1 MPALKRAREGG
12 KRASCLSNLKQ
23 MTLAWNM
30 YADEND
36 DRLVNGAT
44 GYSDY
49 TGGDWATHKGE
60 LAWIN
65 TLDNSS
71 WDRQIEG
78 IKSGALW
85 PYLRNEDIY
94 RCPTGRRGQALTY
107 SIMFSMNAV
116 NHTEV
121 HGVVGAHVKKRSEIK
136 PAPGLR
142 LVFID
147 EGVMT
152 ADAYAV
158 NYSTERWW
166 DNPRP
171 GTATGDLSCRWACR
185 PLEMEGHRYD
195 RTRQREGSKAGRSAR
210 QLDAGDRGR
219 LRRPL
224 QGATGLLGQAGLYP
238 QPQRIA
244 AAGVR
249 TCLESPSDAR
259 VFFAVDVAGGSILI
273 EGGSPCVHLRKP
285 SRYRTPRGHCD
296 HRHPPWRS

>member
-1 MPALKRAREGG
+1 MRTHKAFTLIELLVVIAIIAILMSVLMPALKRAREGG

-44 GYSDY
+44 GYSNY
-49 TGGDWATHKGE
+49 TGGDWATHAGE
-60 LAWIN
+60 LAWID
-65 TLDNSS
+65 TLDNSN
-71 WDRQIEG
+71 WDAQMAG
-78 IKSGALW
+78 IKRGALW
-85 PYLRNEDIY
+85 PYLRNEKIY
-94 RCPTGRRGQALTY
+94 RCPTGRKGQALTY

-147 EGVMT
+147 EGFMT

-166 DNPRP
+166 DNPPARH
-171 GTATGDLSCRWACR
+171 GDGATLSFAD
-185 PLEMEGHRYD
+185 GHVDHWKWRGSD
-195 RTRQREGSKAGRSAR
+195 TIERAREKEAR
-210 QLDAGDRGR
+210 QEGPLTNWTPETEEGFADLYKVQRGCW
-219 LRRPL
+219 
-224 QGATGLLGQAGLYP
+224 GKLGYTAN
-238 QPQRIA
+238 
-244 AAGVR
+244 
-249 TCLESPSDAR
+249 
-259 VFFAVDVAGGSILI
+259 
-273 EGGSPCVHLRKP
+273 
-285 SRYRTPRGHCD
+285 
-296 HRHPPWRS
+296 HPG